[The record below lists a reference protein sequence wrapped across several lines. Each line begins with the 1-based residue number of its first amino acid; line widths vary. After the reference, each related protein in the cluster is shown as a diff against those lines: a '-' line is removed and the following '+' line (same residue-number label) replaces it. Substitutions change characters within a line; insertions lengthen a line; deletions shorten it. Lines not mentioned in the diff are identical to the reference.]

1 MILVG
6 CGVDKKIVL
15 KNEEKKKKIIAA
27 WEKNKKGET

>member
-15 KNEEKKKKIIAA
+15 KNEEKKKIIAA

>member
-15 KNEEKKKKIIAA
+15 KNEEKKFIAA